1 MNDQIF
7 KGKLEELIP
16 KSIDNII
23 RENRDKLRLEIVKK
37 NEMETT
43 HKNLAITNF
52 KGALNDVLIYRR
64 RILINDSS
72 SIAAIGLIDTPY
84 GTQLR
89 HTSSIVAYD
98 SDSKVIL
105 THSGSHYVIN
115 NFLEGDPN
123 FSFLTFICA
132 TLNHE
137 GVGSYFGVP
146 PFFY

>member
-16 KSIDNII
+16 KSIDDII
-23 RENRDKLRLEIVKK
+23 RENRDKLRLEIVQKD
-37 NEMETT
+37 EMETIY
-43 HKNLAITNF
+43 KNLAITNF
-52 KGALNDVLIYRR
+52 KGVLNDVCIYRR
-64 RILINDSS
+64 RILINDLS
-72 SIAAIGLIDTPY
+72 SIAAIGWIDTPY
-84 GTQLR
+84 GGKLR

-98 SDSKVIL
+98 PDSNVIL

-123 FSFLTFICA
+123 FSILTFICA
-132 TLNHE
+132 MLHHE
-137 GVGSYFGVP
+137 GVGRYFGVP